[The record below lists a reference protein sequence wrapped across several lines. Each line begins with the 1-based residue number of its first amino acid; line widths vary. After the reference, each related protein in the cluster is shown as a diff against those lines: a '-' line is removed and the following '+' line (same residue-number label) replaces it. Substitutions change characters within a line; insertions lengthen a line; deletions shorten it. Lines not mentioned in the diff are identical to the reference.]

1 MYLLRSLSCA
11 VRCGLVPSIAV
22 ETRFEIKRL
31 PLNYMQYIG
40 KVFSLGGQISLW
52 VTMSV
57 SSDQFEVFPRLLHL
71 RRIDPVYKMRR
82 YYRMAIQSDLFGK
95 SSLVREWGRIGSR
108 GQMMVETHPDEGQ
121 AVNALLKLAQAKQRK
136 GYVL

>member
-1 MYLLRSLSCA
+1 M
-11 VRCGLVPSIAV
+11 
-22 ETRFEIKRL
+22 
-31 PLNYMQYIG
+31 
-40 KVFSLGGQISLW
+40 W

-57 SSDQFEVFPRLLHL
+57 SSDQFEVLPRLLHL

-108 GQMMVETHPDEGQ
+108 GQMMVETRPDQGQ